1 MIPVLYVDD
10 EKPLLELGKSFLEMN
25 GQFTVDTTCSAIQ
38 ALELLRSPNNYEA
51 IISDY
56 EMPGM
61 NGIELL
67 KSVRKITNNIPF
79 ILFTGR
85 GREEIVI
92 QALNEG
98 ADYYLQK
105 GGDTVSL
112 FVELSHKVRLAVDK
126 RRSENAL
133 IQSEE
138 QLRVLID
145 HIQDGVFLAQ
155 DGILLMSNEVQA
167 AMLGYCV
174 EEVCGM
180 SITDLIAPE
189 DRDLVLERH
198 YNRLSGQKPPES
210 YEYNLLHRD
219 GKTRIPIRMS
229 VGIGTYQDRP
239 AVIGTLHCMAK
250 EHERESALQKSERKY
265 RDIYN
270 NTGIGLFSSTLEG
283 RFLQANP
290 YAVRQLG
297 YDSEEDFIQSIG
309 NIGTQYVDVR
319 DRDEIFRILNTKG
332 FINSYE
338 TRFFRKDG
346 SIIWGSIS
354 ARLVSDEQGNTIIE
368 GICQDIT
375 DRKEAEIELLE
386 SENRLRRVYDSG
398 LIGIAYWNPD
408 GIMTDA
414 NDMFL
419 EILGYTRD
427 ELKAGL
433 INVSGLA
440 SIEYTHPDKE
450 AMKNLPGYCVEKIL
464 CEKEFTRKDGTK
476 ISVII
481 IGTILNEDNNQ
492 RIGFILDRTVGGNK
506 CYET

>member
-1 MIPVLYVDD
+1 MISVLYVDD
-10 EKPLLELGKSFLEMN
+10 EKPLLELGKSFLELN
-25 GQFTVDTTCSAIQ
+25 GQFTVDITHSAIQ
-38 ALELLRSPNNYEA
+38 ALKLLRSHNNYEA

-67 KSVRKITNNIPF
+67 KTVRKSNNNIPF

-85 GREEIVI
+85 GREEVVI

-105 GGDTVSL
+105 GGETVSL
-112 FVELSHKVRLAVDK
+112 FAELSHKIQMAVEK
-126 RRSENAL
+126 RRAEDAL
-133 IQSEE
+133 IQSEK

-145 HIQDGVFLAQ
+145 HIQDGVFLVQ

-167 AMLGYCV
+167 AMLGYSV
-174 EEVCGM
+174 EEVSGM
-180 SITDLIAPE
+180 SITSLIAPE
-189 DRDLVLERH
+189 DRDLVLKRH
-198 YNRLSGQKPPES
+198 YNRLSGQTPPES

-219 GKTRIPIRMS
+219 GKTRIPVRML

-239 AVIGTLHCMAK
+239 AVIGTLHSMAK

-270 NTGIGLFSSTLEG
+270 NAGIGLFTATPEG

-290 YAVRQLG
+290 YAVKYLG
-297 YDSEEDFIQSIG
+297 YDSEEDFIHSIT
-309 NIGTQYVDVR
+309 NIGSRYVNSE
-319 DRDEIFRILNTKG
+319 DRDEIFRILNAKG
-332 FINSYE
+332 FVKPYE

-354 ARLVSDEQGNTIIE
+354 VRLVSDEQGNKIIE

-375 DRKEAEIELLE
+375 DRKEAEIALKE

-398 LIGIAYWNPD
+398 LIGIAFWNPD
-408 GIMTDA
+408 GILTDA

-419 EILGYTRD
+419 EMLGYTRD

-433 INVSGLA
+433 ICVSDLA
-440 SIEYTHPDKE
+440 SIEYVHPDKE
-450 AMKNLPGYCVEKIL
+450 AMKNLPSPGVQKIL
-464 CEKEFTRKDGTK
+464 CEKEFTRKDGKK
-476 ISVII
+476 IPVII
-481 IGTILNEDNNQ
+481 AGTILDEENNQ
-492 RIGFILDRTVGGNK
+492 RIGFILDIPDRQIK
-506 CYET
+506 MSY